1 VALGA
6 ACLPRVQQPTADDTG
21 DVARGRELIREY
33 GCAACHAVPGVP
45 VAHGSV
51 GPPLAN
57 YGERQTVAGR
67 LPNTPENLLAWI
79 RSPQTIDPGNVMP
92 NLGVTALDAAD
103 IGAYLFSLE

>member
-1 VALGA
+1 VS
-6 ACLPRVQQPTADDTG
+6 
-21 DVARGRELIREY
+21 
-33 GCAACHAVPGVP
+33 GVP

-79 RSPQTIDPGNVMP
+79 RSPQTIDPATSCP
-92 NLGVTALDAAD
+92 TCVTALDAAD
-103 IGAYLFSLE
+103 IAAYLFSLE